1 MKIQMFREKI
11 KERMAEIRMP
21 MTRLSMATGIDKS
34 TLSSFLS
41 GTRTISNANLEKIID
56 VLRLSLVPVQGF
68 RYGYS
73 AGNDSNA
80 SPDTGGNE
88 DGHC

>member
-1 MKIQMFREKI
+1 MFREKI

-41 GTRTISNANLEKIID
+41 GTRTISNANLEKIIE
-56 VLRLSLVPVQGF
+56 VLRLSLVPVPGF
-68 RYGYS
+68 RYGY
-73 AGNDSNA
+73 NDDNVSNA
-80 SPDTGGNE
+80 TPDRGGNE
-88 DGHC
+88 G